1 MGSRFNYETNKPAVV
16 VTTFVLLVS
25 VVLSVSARLGTK
37 YGSFR
42 KLTHDDLAIIASL
55 LFAIL
60 QDVCIALAVD
70 SGYGDHQTDV
80 SDGDLDQIMKKLFAA
95 SFFYIL
101 SLLLSKLSLVLFVQS
116 VTPSIR
122 DKWIAR
128 AVKAIL
134 LAWATVVIFG
144 TAFQCSVPHTWD
156 IWNGQCF
163 NLFAWR
169 YFVAAS
175 NIATDLLIIAQILV
189 LIINIQTSISRRLT
203 FFGIFAPRI
212 FVVIAA
218 MVELILLRQST
229 YTNDQTYRMYDLTI
243 ISVVIQCVSIV
254 TASWPQLMPFLS
266 WMQSNGLRLNNA
278 QEKSSW
284 SYNMTVQSQ
293 IQTISQDR
301 KSKSRRAFAST
312 VRRDQILVTQEWDVQ
327 SQSSAAR
334 IIREEEDELSHGSM
348 QGSSDRS
355 S

>member
-1 MGSRFNYETNKPAVV
+1 M
-16 VTTFVLLVS
+16 
-25 VVLSVSARLGTK
+25 
-37 YGSFR
+37 
-42 KLTHDDLAIIASL
+42 
-55 LFAIL
+55 
-60 QDVCIALAVD
+60 
-70 SGYGDHQTDV
+70 
-80 SDGDLDQIMKKLFAA
+80 
-95 SFFYIL
+95 

-134 LAWATVVIFG
+134 LAWATVGIFG

-156 IWNGQCF
+156 IWNGRCF
-163 NLFAWR
+163 NLLAWR

-175 NIATDLLIIAQILV
+175 NIATDILIIAQIML

-203 FFGIFAPRI
+203 FFGIFAPRV

-218 MVELILLRQST
+218 MVELILLQQST

-266 WMQSNGLRLNNA
+266 WMHSNGLRLNNA
-278 QEKSSW
+278 QDKSSW
-284 SYNMTVQSQ
+284 SYNVTVQSQ
-293 IQTISQDR
+293 IQTSSQDR
-301 KSKSRRAFAST
+301 RGKSRSRAFAPM
-312 VRRDQILVTQEWDVQ
+312 VRGDQILVTQEWDVQ

-334 IIREEEDELSHGSM
+334 IIREEEDELSHGAM